1 MMKTSI
7 IHIMVP
13 NSNSDHQGVVEY
25 LQEKIVKYFGIRNA
39 SADPMYPLVL
49 VTCEVTEEDLNY
61 VKDKV
66 HDNIHFSVIV
76 GKEGSDKVQ
85 GDFIFLG

>member
-1 MMKTSI
+1 MTSL

-13 NSNSDHQGVVEY
+13 NNNSDHQGVIEH
-25 LQEKIVKYFGIRNA
+25 LQDKIVRYFGSRNA
-39 SADPMYPLVL
+39 SADPMYPLVQI
-49 VTCEVTEEDLNY
+49 TCEVNNEDINY
-61 VKDKV
+61 LKDKV

-76 GKEGSDKVQ
+76 GKEGSERVQ

>member
-1 MMKTSI
+1 MKTSL

-13 NSNSDHQGVVEY
+13 NNNSDHQGTIEY
-25 LQEKIVKYFGIRNA
+25 LQDKIVRYFGSRNA
-39 SADPMYPLVL
+39 SVDPQYPLVL

-61 VKDKV
+61 IKDKV

-76 GKEGSDKVQ
+76 GKEGSERVQ
-85 GDFIFLG
+85 GNFIFLG

>member
-1 MMKTSI
+1 MKTSI

-13 NSNSDHQGVVEY
+13 NNNSDHQGVIEY
-25 LQEKIVKYFGIRNA
+25 LQDKIVRYFGSRNA

-49 VTCEVTEEDLNY
+49 VTCEVTEEDMNY

-76 GKEGSDKVQ
+76 GKEGSEKVQ
-85 GDFIFLG
+85 GNFIYLG

>member
-1 MMKTSI
+1 MKTSI

-13 NSNSDHQGVVEY
+13 NNNSDHQGVIEY
-25 LQEKIVKYFGIRNA
+25 LQDKIVRYFGSRNA

-49 VTCEVTEEDLNY
+49 VTCEVSEEDLNY
-61 VKDKV
+61 IKDKV

-76 GKEGSDKVQ
+76 GKEGSEKVQ

>member
-1 MMKTSI
+1 MKTSI

-25 LQEKIVKYFGIRNA
+25 LQDKIVRYFGSRNA
-39 SADPMYPLVL
+39 SVDPTYPLVL

-61 VKDKV
+61 IKDKV

-76 GKEGSDKVQ
+76 GKEGSERVQ

>member
-1 MMKTSI
+1 MKTSI

-13 NSNSDHQGVVEY
+13 NNNSDHQGVVEY
-25 LQEKIVKYFGIRNA
+25 LQDKIVRYFGSRNA

-49 VTCEVTEEDLNY
+49 ATCEVTEEDLNY
-61 VKDKV
+61 IKDKV

-76 GKEGSDKVQ
+76 GKEGSERVQ
-85 GDFIFLG
+85 GNFIFLG

>member
-1 MMKTSI
+1 MKTSI

-13 NSNSDHQGVVEY
+13 NNNSDHQGTIEY
-25 LQEKIVKYFGIRNA
+25 LQDKIVRYFGSRNA

-49 VTCEVTEEDLNY
+49 ITCEITDEDLSY
-61 VKDKV
+61 IKDKV
-66 HDNIHFSVIV
+66 QDAIHFAVIV

>member
-1 MMKTSI
+1 MKTSI

-13 NSNSDHQGVVEY
+13 NNNADHQGVVEY
-25 LQEKIVKYFGIRNA
+25 LQDKIVRYFGSRNA
-39 SADPMYPLVL
+39 SIDPVYPLVL
-49 VTCEVTEEDLNY
+49 VTCDVSEEDLNY
-61 VKDKV
+61 IKDKV

-76 GKEGSDKVQ
+76 GKEGSERVQ

>member
-1 MMKTSI
+1 MKTSI

-13 NSNSDHQGVVEY
+13 NCNSDHQGTIEF
-25 LQEKIVKYFGIRNA
+25 LQEKIVKYFGIKNS

-49 VTCEVTEEDLNY
+49 VTCEVTEDDITY
-61 VKDKV
+61 IKDKV
-66 HDNIHFSVIV
+66 QDNIHFTVIV

-85 GDFIFLG
+85 GNFIFLG

>member
-1 MMKTSI
+1 MKTSL

-13 NSNSDHQGVVEY
+13 NNNSDHQGNIEF

-49 VTCEVTEEDLNY
+49 VTCEVTDDDVTY
-61 VKDKV
+61 IKDKV
-66 HDNIHFSVIV
+66 QDNIHFTVIV
-76 GKEGSDKVQ
+76 GKEGSERVS
-85 GDFIFLG
+85 GDFIHLD

>member
-1 MMKTSI
+1 MKTSI

-13 NSNSDHQGVVEY
+13 NCNSDHQGTIEY
-25 LQEKIVKYFGIRNA
+25 LQEKIVKYFGTKNA

-49 VTCEVTEEDLNY
+49 VICEVTEEDLNY
-61 VKDKV
+61 IKDKV

-76 GKEGSDKVQ
+76 GKEGSERIQ
-85 GDFIFLG
+85 GNFIHLD